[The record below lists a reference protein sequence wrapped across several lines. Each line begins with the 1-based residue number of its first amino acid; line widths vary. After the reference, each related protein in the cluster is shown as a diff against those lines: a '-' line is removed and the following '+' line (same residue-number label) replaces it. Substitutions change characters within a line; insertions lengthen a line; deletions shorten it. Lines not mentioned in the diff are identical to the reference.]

1 MPFKSPILP
10 YHEVIPTDLGESE
23 GTSIKVILTL
33 NKRIM
38 GEKMKV
44 LDMILIGK
52 LQKYLHHRF
61 AMLIIRNTLYGLIFY
76 LLKK

>member
-1 MPFKSPILP
+1 
-10 YHEVIPTDLGESE
+10 
-23 GTSIKVILTL
+23 
-33 NKRIM
+33 M

-52 LQKYLHHRF
+52 LQKYLNHRF

-76 LLKK
+76 LLKKQNHSTIFFTYFSLKKALEKQLKTLKDQ